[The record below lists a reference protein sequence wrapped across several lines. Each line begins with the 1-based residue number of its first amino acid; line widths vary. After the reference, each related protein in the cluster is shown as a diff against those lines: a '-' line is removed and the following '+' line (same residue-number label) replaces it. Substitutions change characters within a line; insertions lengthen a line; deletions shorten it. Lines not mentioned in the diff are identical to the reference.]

1 MIFMKVLANPRAQ
14 KPWHGIL
21 EELRRM
27 KKLKACSFWYMFNDV
42 IAYLRQCERCQNQK
56 SLTTAQKR
64 ELDSVKNFSICNEAS
79 RC

>member
-27 KKLKACSFWYMFNDV
+27 KKLKRALFGTCLMM
-42 IAYLRQCERCQNQK
+42 L
-56 SLTTAQKR
+56 LHT
-64 ELDSVKNFSICNEAS
+64 
-79 RC
+79 